1 MTAADWLLLS
11 VTLRAGAA
19 SPGAS
24 LALVMQRSLQLGRT
38 AGWVV
43 GLSHSTGILLYAS
56 AVALGA
62 AELQTTFPQT
72 FNVLQIIGLA
82 FLAYLGLP
90 MLRGGWRNRNT
101 TSDGSEQKALPQ
113 SKRKLNLAGEGFLIV
128 FVNPKLAIFCFAIFS
143 QFLISDLRLTTR
155 LSMAGLAGS
164 IDALW
169 YCAVASLVSLPVI
182 NTHLREYAWQLD
194 MAFGATLLLILLL
207 LL

>member
-1 MTAADWLLLS
+1 
-11 VTLRAGAA
+11 
-19 SPGAS
+19 
-24 LALVMQRSLQLGRT
+24 MQRSLQLGRT

-43 GLSHSTGILLYAS
+43 GLSHGTGILLYAS

-62 AELQTTFPQT
+62 AELQTVFPQA

-82 FLAYLGLP
+82 FLAYLGLT
-90 MLRGGWRNRNT
+90 MLRGGWRSRNT
-101 TSDGSEQKALPQ
+101 TTDGSEKKTLPR
-113 SKRKLNLAGEGFLIV
+113 SKSKLNLAAEGFLIV
-128 FVNPKLAIFCFAIFS
+128 FFNPKIAIFFFAIFS
-143 QFLISDLRLTTR
+143 QFLISDLSLTTR

>member
-1 MTAADWLLLS
+1 
-11 VTLRAGAA
+11 
-19 SPGAS
+19 
-24 LALVMQRSLQLGRT
+24 MQRSLQLGRT

-43 GLSHSTGILLYAS
+43 GLSHGTGILLYAS

-62 AELQTTFPQT
+62 AELQTVFPQA

-82 FLAYLGLP
+82 FLAYLGLT
-90 MLRGGWRNRNT
+90 MLRGGWRTRNT
-101 TSDGSEQKALPQ
+101 TTDGSEQKTLPR
-113 SKRKLNLAGEGFLIV
+113 SKSKLNLAAEGFLIV
-128 FVNPKLAIFCFAIFS
+128 FFNPKIAIFFFAIFS
-143 QFLISDLRLTTR
+143 QFLISDLSLTTR